1 MKVLR
6 YSQDYR
12 EKIIKMRKY
21 IDSYFGKIKRKE
33 VFTKINSRI
42 HEVREN
48 ENIGISVKN
57 MFGIDTDY
65 YYIYV
70 AKNYIFYRIDD
81 EQIYIVNIYDERE
94 DYMWKLFRIKTT
106 SQETEDY
113 WGE

>member
-1 MKVLR
+1 MKVLC

-48 ENIGISVKN
+48 ENIGISVKK
-57 MFGIDTDY
+57 M
-65 YYIYV
+65 
-70 AKNYIFYRIDD
+70 
-81 EQIYIVNIYDERE
+81 
-94 DYMWKLFRIKTT
+94 FRIKTT

>member
-6 YSQDYR
+6 YTQDYR

-48 ENIGISVKN
+48 ENIGISVKK
-57 MFGIDTDY
+57 M
-65 YYIYV
+65 
-70 AKNYIFYRIDD
+70 
-81 EQIYIVNIYDERE
+81 
-94 DYMWKLFRIKTT
+94 FRIKTT

>member
-57 MFGIDTDY
+57 MFGIDT
-65 YYIYV
+65 I
-70 AKNYIFYRIDD
+70 KWNYQRRLRNHKDTIRR
-81 EQIYIVNIYDERE
+81 NG
-94 DYMWKLFRIKTT
+94 T
-106 SQETEDY
+106 
-113 WGE
+113 

>member
-57 MFGIDTDY
+57 MF
-65 YYIYV
+65 
-70 AKNYIFYRIDD
+70 
-81 EQIYIVNIYDERE
+81 
-94 DYMWKLFRIKTT
+94 RIKTT